1 MLECPL
7 DIPKSFKDKYD
18 YQEKIVM
25 ENITIK
31 DIVEACSGQ
40 LLCGDENKVIK
51 EFSIDSVLEVKI
63 ASLFR
68 LSERE

>member
-31 DIVEACSGQ
+31 DIVEACSVQ
-40 LLCGDENKVIK
+40 L
-51 EFSIDSVLEVKI
+51 
-63 ASLFR
+63 
-68 LSERE
+68 

>member
-40 LLCGDENKVIK
+40 LLCGDENKVI
-51 EFSIDSVLEVKI
+51 I
-63 ASLFR
+63 AGARKFAVGPPTSWIYPLK
-68 LSERE
+68 SGS